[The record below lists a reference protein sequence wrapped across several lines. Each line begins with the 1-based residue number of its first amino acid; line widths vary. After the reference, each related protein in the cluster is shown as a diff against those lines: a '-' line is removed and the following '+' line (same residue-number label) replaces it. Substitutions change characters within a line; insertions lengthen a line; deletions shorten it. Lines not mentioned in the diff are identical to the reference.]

1 MQTTLTKKTIVRLA
15 LILIALSAASCTQ
28 EEVQTESK
36 ERVVAVKA
44 LVVQPADR
52 QVTRSYTGALEGE
65 QQAVLRARLSEV
77 VTEVRGAEGKQVG
90 EDEIVITLD
99 KYGPTSQYPQTLS
112 QYTNAKKNYD
122 KMEFLYKEGAIAE
135 TEFDAAKTQYEV
147 AKAQFEATSRTVEVH
162 SPIAGTVTSVTVS
175 PGDLAM
181 AGQELATV
189 ATTDKL
195 RVKFGVNAEEIAFF
209 RVGADIIVTS
219 DAVNNTATGRVVTL
233 ASSADPVSRSFQVE
247 GLIDNPD
254 GLYAPG
260 MFVHVAYILE
270 RLSQVVAVPREAV
283 MNLEGK
289 YSVFTAVDGKAQKRQ
304 VSLGSDLAGDVVIT
318 SGLAAGDTLVT
329 LGHDYLEDGLK
340 LNLTEIQ
347 EQAR

>member
-1 MQTTLTKKTIVRLA
+1 MLTKKPIVWLA
-15 LILIALSAASCTQ
+15 LGLIALLAASCAQ
-28 EEVQTESK
+28 EEVQTETK

-44 LVVQPADR
+44 LVVHPADR

-65 QQAVLRARLSEV
+65 QQAVLRARLPEV
-77 VTEVRGAEGKQVG
+77 VTEVRVAEGQQVG

-99 KYGPTSQYPQTLS
+99 KFGPTSQYPQTLS
-112 QYTNAKKNYD
+112 QYTNAKKNYE
-122 KMEFLYKEGAIAE
+122 KMDFLYKEGAIAE
-135 TEFDAAKTQYEV
+135 TDFDAAKTQYEV
-147 AKAQFEATSRTVEVH
+147 AKAQFDATSRTVEVR

-189 ATTDKL
+189 ATTARL

-219 DAVNNTATGRVVTL
+219 DAVNKVAAGKVITL

-247 GLIDNPD
+247 ALITNPD

-260 MFVHVAYILE
+260 MFVHVAYVSE
-270 RLSQVVAVPREAV
+270 SLSQVVAIPREAV
-283 MNLEGK
+283 MNLEGE
-289 YSVFTAVDGKAQKRQ
+289 YAVFTSVGGQAQKRL

-318 SGLAAGDTLVT
+318 SGLNGGDTLVT